1 MSKARQVVAFRQ
13 DRETGKTKPITG
25 KVGRVK
31 RVAAGKKFRG
41 VSPRKTLNFKKLA
54 KLILEYEAKGNNYY
68 PALCKA
74 LKSYGLPGK
83 KKPDDLTKTEL
94 KRIFSAVKARRP
106 KAKPRQV
113 KVAVKPSVNAE
124 LGEKANQNEVRKGN
138 AHALNALNE
147 PTDFQEEIR
156 DIVMRDQPKFKREMK
171 VLDAFRRANG
181 CTDERVQLGYPVT
194 ASEIKKQ
201 LKLEEKGAISPVGL
215 GPQKYAGQLRQA
227 RIRLLKALLQEKK
240 NIRHADAAPRL
251 RKKLDSLTLRRMKTK
266 GSESRE
272 LTAEIRDVRRQL
284 AQKDNPNYLAEQVAK
299 YEAEEQK
306 WKHTPTQEIKD
317 IFGSLRSKA
326 EKITEITKITSK
338 KPAKKRGDFSPKNK
352 GARKH
357 GKVTLKCE
365 VCGGKFKSDVDPGD
379 FGEPAVCSKR
389 CMDKLSS
396 SKRKRRRKG

>member
-1 MSKARQVVAFRQ
+1 MSKSRQVVAFRQ
-13 DRETGKTKPITG
+13 DRETGKTKPITA

-68 PALCKA
+68 PALQKA
-74 LKSYGLPGK
+74 LKACGLPGK

-94 KRIFSAVKARRP
+94 KRIFSAVNARRP
-106 KAKPRQV
+106 KASSPKKV
-113 KVAVKPSVNAE
+113 KVTEKPLVTAE

-138 AHALNALNE
+138 AQALNALNE

-156 DIVMRDQPKFKREMK
+156 DIVMRSQPKFQREMK
-171 VLDAFRRANG
+171 VLDAFRKANG
-181 CTDERVQLGYPVT
+181 CTDERVQLSYPVT

-201 LKLEEKGAISPVGL
+201 LKLEQQNRISPAGL

-240 NIRHADAAPRL
+240 NIRNSDAAPRL
-251 RKKLDSLTLRRMKTK
+251 RKKLDSLTLRRMKAK
-266 GSESRE
+266 GSERRE

-306 WKHTPTQEIKD
+306 WKRTPAQEIKD
-317 IFGSLRSKA
+317 IFGSLRSKV
-326 EKITEITKITSK
+326 EKITETAKIISK

-352 GARKH
+352 GVKKH
-357 GKVTLKCE
+357 GKITLKCE
-365 VCGGKFKSDVDPGD
+365 VCGIKFKSNVDP
-379 FGEPAVCSKR
+379 
-389 CMDKLSS
+389 
-396 SKRKRRRKG
+396 RRLW